1 MVPVNFFRAGDPS
14 SVFSGPFLAGAILT
28 LTGGAAE
35 LVAQEYEKEVKI
47 EICMFGIPIQQ
58 RHPKTPGGEQ
68 SC

>member
-1 MVPVNFFRAGDPS
+1 M
-14 SVFSGPFLAGAILT
+14 

-47 EICMFGIPIQQ
+47 EIYMLGIPIQQ
-58 RHPKTPGGEQ
+58 RHLKTPGVEQ